1 MYQADVL
8 LYINNNRPEVS
19 SDTVSQAD
27 LTASQSLAETYVAI
41 LNSRAVLNEA
51 AHQAGG
57 EYTESELQSMLS
69 ASVVNETE
77 LLRITVTGADPQDT
91 ASLANAVA
99 DVSSATMAET
109 VDACNVQIVDR
120 AEVPDSPSSPDI
132 LRNTALGLFL
142 GILLSLSLIHI
153 FRGIPVIKTFG
164 QTLFSF
170 RRFRT
175 AIDNYRTW
183 VIAYTKEL
191 RLPMMFYTTAI
202 NSVFAFLIA
211 AGLFFTRNGVTAD
224 FLTDLIFYIIITPVI
239 SVTLT
244 KIMYPVSYTHLDVY
258 KRQVH
263 SEKTES
269 SSHHCDITLSLH
281 LTEVTVITAEIICR
295 I

>member
-1 MYQADVL
+1 MQKNQEQYFEIDLMRLLAALWHRAWIIILAAGVCAAAAFGVTKFLITPMYQADVL

-142 GILLSLSLIHI
+142 GILLSAAGIILRELTDIVIRSEKSLNTS
-153 FRGIPVIKTFG
+153 FEEIPVLGVIPEMDNAASKNYG
-164 QTLFSF
+164 KYEY
-170 RRFRT
+170 T
-175 AIDNYRTW
+175 AADRS
-183 VIAYTKEL
+183 E
-191 RLPMMFYTTAI
+191 
-202 NSVFAFLIA
+202 NS
-211 AGLFFTRNGVTAD
+211 GD
-224 FLTDLIFYIIITPVI
+224 
-239 SVTLT
+239 
-244 KIMYPVSYTHLDVY
+244 
-258 KRQVH
+258 
-263 SEKTES
+263 
-269 SSHHCDITLSLH
+269 
-281 LTEVTVITAEIICR
+281 
-295 I
+295 